1 MWELQGLEKEI
12 TDHIVLKV
20 VVAVVIEG
28 IKHGRESEEDEKC
41 ENDKHHHLGKEKL
54 NYDWDVVNKILVKLL
69 I

>member
-1 MWELQGLEKEI
+1 MGITRVRKEI

-41 ENDKHHHLGKEKL
+41 ENDKHHHL
-54 NYDWDVVNKILVKLL
+54 
-69 I
+69 